1 MKPFG
6 IVMLFAT
13 VGNVAFAGLHLWEH
27 DIKMATISL
36 LAAGFC
42 VVGLTSQIS
51 SGGR

>member
-1 MKPFG
+1 
-6 IVMLFAT
+6 MLLAT
-13 VGNVAFAGLHLWEH
+13 LGNAAFAGLHLWEH

-42 VVGLTSQIS
+42 AIGLTAQIR